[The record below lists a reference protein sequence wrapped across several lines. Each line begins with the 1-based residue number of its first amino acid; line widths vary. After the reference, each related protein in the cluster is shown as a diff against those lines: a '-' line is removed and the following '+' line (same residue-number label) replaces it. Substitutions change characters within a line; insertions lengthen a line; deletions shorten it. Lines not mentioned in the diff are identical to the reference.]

1 MGAPLAAQV
10 NRVEYESVP
19 LARAIHAPFVEMPMR
34 SSATSQSR
42 TDSLEAHLKRENPL
56 LLEPL
61 AEFRRLDTIARRMGL
76 LARHES
82 FTRRVPWW
90 PVVSLLGTF
99 SAGKSSFINS
109 YVGADLQRTGNQAV
123 DDRFSVICYGEDSE
137 PRTLP
142 GSALDADLRF
152 PFYRISGDIDDVA
165 AGEGQRINNYLQ
177 LRTCKSEAVRGKI
190 LLDSPGFDADSQ
202 RSATLRITDRI
213 IDLSDLVLVFF
224 DARHPEPGAMRDTL
238 EHLVAKTIHRDD
250 ASKFVFVLNQIDA
263 TARED
268 NPEDI
273 VAAWQRAL
281 ASSGLTAGR
290 FLRIY
295 DERTAPP
302 IEDESL
308 AKRFKAK
315 KDEDLAEIHRRMTG
329 VEVDRAYRVVELMTS
344 AADTLAGKDGVGR
357 LRSLLGRWRSRTL
370 VYDALAIVPVV
381 AAGAAA
387 MFWASDAL
395 TDLIGTLFS
404 GSARGWLLWAAIAV
418 VTVGVHL
425 LLRSIAAKQIARRI
439 EPASQ
444 QPFDL
449 DIRRAFEGN
458 TRWWR
463 SIFSAHPKGWNFLA
477 RRRVARIRNQQERIV
492 RRLNDRFTQ
501 PSG

>member
-1 MGAPLAAQV
+1 
-10 NRVEYESVP
+10 
-19 LARAIHAPFVEMPMR
+19 MPSS
-34 SSATSQSR
+34 SSAPTR

-61 AEFRRLDTIARRMGL
+61 AEFRRMDGIARRMGL
-76 LARHES
+76 LTASES

-109 YVGADLQRTGNQAV
+109 YLETDLQRTGNQAV
-123 DDRFSVICYGEDSE
+123 DDRFSVICYGEQGE
-137 PRTLP
+137 PLTLP

-177 LRTCKSEAVRGKI
+177 LRTCHSENLRGKI
-190 LLDSPGFDADSQ
+190 LLDSPGFDADNQ

-295 DERTAPP
+295 DERSAAP
-302 IEDESL
+302 IEDEAL

-315 KDEDLAEIHRRMTG
+315 KDEDLAEIHRRMKG

-344 AADTLAGKDGVGR
+344 AADTLAGNEGVGR
-357 LRSLLGRWRSRTL
+357 LRTLCGRWRARTL
-370 VYDALAIVPVV
+370 LYDALVLVPVLI
-381 AAGAAA
+381 ACGAGL
-387 MFWASDAL
+387 FWADDAMRAL
-395 TDLIGTLFS
+395 LDTLIS
-404 GSARGWLLWAAIAV
+404 GSPVGWLLWAILAIVA
-418 VTVGVHL
+418 GAAHFSMRGL
-425 LLRSIAAKQIARRI
+425 AAKQVARGI
-439 EPASQ
+439 GPASQ

-449 DIRRAFEGN
+449 DIRRAFVRN

-463 SIFSAHPKGWNFLA
+463 SLFSSQPKGWTLFA
-477 RRRVARIRNQQERIV
+477 RRRVASIRNKQETIV

>member
-1 MGAPLAAQV
+1 
-10 NRVEYESVP
+10 
-19 LARAIHAPFVEMPMR
+19 MPV
-34 SSATSQSR
+34 SSSTPDQTR

-61 AEFRRLDTIARRMGL
+61 AEFRRLDAIARRMGL

-82 FTRRVPWW
+82 FTRSVPWW
-90 PVVSLLGTF
+90 PVISLLGTF

-109 YVGADLQRTGNQAV
+109 YVGTDLQRTGNQAV
-123 DDRFSVICYGEDSE
+123 DDRFSVICYGEDAQ

-177 LRTCKSEAVRGKI
+177 LRTCQSERLRGKI
-190 LLDSPGFDADSQ
+190 LLDSPGFDADNQ

-238 EHLVAKTIHRDD
+238 EHLVARTIHRED

-295 DERTAPP
+295 DEDTAPP
-302 IEDESL
+302 IENESL
-308 AKRFKAK
+308 AQRFKAK

-344 AADTLAGKDGVGR
+344 AADTLAGDAGVGR
-357 LRSLLGRWRSRTL
+357 LQTLRARWRNRTL
-370 VYDALAIVPVV
+370 GIDALIALPLIAAGV
-381 AAGAAA
+381 AA
-387 MFWASDAL
+387 FVWAPDTAGEL
-395 TDLIGTLFS
+395 TGLLFS
-404 GSARGWLLWAAIAV
+404 GRPAGWFLLAVVVVVLAAIHF
-418 VTVGVHL
+418 GV
-425 LLRSIAAKQIARRI
+425 RSLVATRIARAI

-444 QPFDL
+444 QPFGL
-449 DIRRAFEGN
+449 DIRRAFVAN

-463 SIFSAHPKGWNFLA
+463 SLFGAWPKGWTFFA
-477 RRRVARIRNQQERIV
+477 RRRVARIRSKQETII

>member
-1 MGAPLAAQV
+1 M
-10 NRVEYESVP
+10 S
-19 LARAIHAPFVEMPMR
+19 
-34 SSATSQSR
+34 SSAPAATR

-61 AEFRRLDTIARRMGL
+61 AEFRRLDAIARRMGL

-90 PVVSLLGTF
+90 PVISLLGTF

-109 YVGADLQRTGNQAV
+109 YVGKNLQRTGNQAV
-123 DDRFSVICYGEDSE
+123 DDRFSVICYGEDAE

-177 LRTCKSEAVRGKI
+177 LRTCQSEAVRGKI

-295 DERTAPP
+295 DEASAAP
-302 IEDESL
+302 IENEAL
-308 AKRFKAK
+308 AQRFKAK

-344 AADTLAGKDGVGR
+344 AADTLAGEAGVGHLQTLR
-357 LRSLLGRWRSRTL
+357 TRWRNRTLAFDALIAVPLLAGVAAAFVWAPRATRELGATLLSGRPAGWLMLALIVTLLGAIHFGVRSL
-370 VYDALAIVPVV
+370 V
-381 AAGAAA
+381 A
-387 MFWASDAL
+387 
-395 TDLIGTLFS
+395 T
-404 GSARGWLLWAAIAV
+404 RIA
-418 VTVGVHL
+418 
-425 LLRSIAAKQIARRI
+425 RSIA
-439 EPASQ
+439 PASQ

-449 DIRRAFEGN
+449 DIRRAFVAN

-463 SIFSAHPKGWNFLA
+463 SVFGAHPKGWTMLA
-477 RRRVARIRNQQERIV
+477 RRRVAKIRSKQETII